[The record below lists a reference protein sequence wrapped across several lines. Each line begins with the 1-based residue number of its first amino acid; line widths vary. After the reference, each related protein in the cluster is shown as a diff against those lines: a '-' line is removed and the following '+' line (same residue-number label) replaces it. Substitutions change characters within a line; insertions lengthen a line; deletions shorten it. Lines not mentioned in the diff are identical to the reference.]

1 MLCERWE
8 WAWHTPGSI
17 WHNWPFPPF
26 KNWLFS
32 FKKPQVITLLIF
44 FYLFS
49 PLFGWFFHFYP
60 NTKCGNSSGFDFGS
74 VSLFCTLFPG
84 NSNTNNLKHI
94 LVLLKFKSPP
104 WQLLCALYS
113 YVQFYLILGEI
124 AKVILP
130 VANSSLP
137 FFFILHSYIQFIN
150 ESNQSQCQNVFL
162 YVTIYTSICNIFL
175 YVIFLY
181 DYVFVYF
188 HTLRVN
194 PHTLYDLIH
203 WFKNLKKIM

>member
-32 FKKPQVITLLIF
+32 CKKPQVITLLIF

-60 NTKCGNSSGFDFGS
+60 NSKCGNSSGFDFGS

-94 LVLLKFKSPP
+94 LVLLKFKSVSLQHSYKRTFAFP
-104 WQLLCALYS
+104 LLSWFPNLMFIALGPNFATHEVILWEDPSSNLWTKADIKERMNKETPDKNKCALYS

-124 AKVILP
+124 AKVI
-130 VANSSLP
+130 
-137 FFFILHSYIQFIN
+137 
-150 ESNQSQCQNVFL
+150 
-162 YVTIYTSICNIFL
+162 
-175 YVIFLY
+175 
-181 DYVFVYF
+181 
-188 HTLRVN
+188 
-194 PHTLYDLIH
+194 
-203 WFKNLKKIM
+203 